1 VRWNPEGD
9 ARICTVRKEEGNTI
23 WRVIFHI
30 GEAWFVDSRDLEK
43 DFRDLSVLMRER
55 ERRGVCVLL
64 SERDHRNIHIALA

>member
-9 ARICTVRKEEGNTI
+9 AGICTVRKEEGNTI

-43 DFRDLSVLMRER
+43 DFRDLSVL
-55 ERRGVCVLL
+55 L
-64 SERDHRNIHIALA
+64 SEREKRGLCFTE